1 MQTLVIGAGASG
13 MIAALTA
20 AAIPGNRV
28 RVLERQARVGRKL
41 SATGNGRCNLTN
53 LNAVAA
59 DYHSGSG
66 EDFHALNAFG
76 VQETLQFFEQLGLV
90 CVNEADGRCY
100 PHSDQATSV
109 VDVLRFALSRCGAQL
124 ELGCE
129 VQNISCK
136 KGRFHVK
143 TSTGEFAADRLILA
157 TGGPACE
164 KLGATADGARFVRML
179 GHSVTPLLPGLV
191 QLIADE
197 PLLRSLKGVRA
208 PASLQLEQHGTP
220 LTHSAGEVQFT
231 ENGVSGPAVFEL
243 SREASMNLPCTLTLD
258 LLPQKDKE
266 SLLALLQN
274 RRASQPE
281 LTTGDLLTGILH
293 NRLGRV
299 CTKKAGLA
307 PATPLSTLS
316 EDDLDRTAKTIKAFR
331 LTITDTYGMENA
343 QVTIGGANLSQFN
356 PRTLESRIVPGL
368 YACGEVLDVDGP
380 CGGYNLQWAWSSGHL
395 AGQLLHEEDEA

>member
-1 MQTLVIGAGASG
+1 
-13 MIAALTA
+13 
-20 AAIPGNRV
+20 
-28 RVLERQARVGRKL
+28 
-41 SATGNGRCNLTN
+41 
-53 LNAVAA
+53 
-59 DYHSGSG
+59 
-66 EDFHALNAFG
+66 
-76 VQETLQFFEQLGLV
+76 
-90 CVNEADGRCY
+90 
-100 PHSDQATSV
+100 
-109 VDVLRFALSRCGAQL
+109 
-124 ELGCE
+124 
-129 VQNISCK
+129 
-136 KGRFHVK
+136 
-143 TSTGEFAADRLILA
+143 
-157 TGGPACE
+157 
-164 KLGATADGARFVRML
+164 
-179 GHSVTPLLPGLV
+179 V